1 MRAPGKGE
9 TMRLPI
15 RMISIATT
23 FFWIFLI
30 AFLVS
35 AVYSVKDV
43 RFDFGEPQ
51 MGLTSDNKMLFS
63 LPITIDNRGY
73 YNIGC
78 FNVTTEIL
86 NREGFMITRASTF
99 IPVIKKD
106 RQVMATHNV
115 TINVNDLLQNS
126 QDYLFND
133 TELEVRE
140 MVGLKLAEVIPVQA
154 STNLSMPWGA
164 PLFNF
169 TLGEIGYAGF
179 SGTNMTATVPI
190 SFENHASFDL
200 AGNIQ
205 MCMYDS
211 TDTLVSEGQTTI
223 EAPQNT
229 QYYGQIE
236 LEVPMAGI
244 TGNRYFEV
252 YFLTPFFE
260 FGPLVI
266 PYD

>member
-1 MRAPGKGE
+1 MRI
-9 TMRLPI
+9 PI

-30 AFLVS
+30 VFLVS

-43 RFDFGEPQ
+43 RFDFGQPQ
-51 MGLTSDNKMLFS
+51 IGLTSDNKILFS
-63 LPITIDNRGY
+63 LPIIIDNRGY

-86 NREGFMITRASTF
+86 DREGFMITRASTF
-99 IPVIKKD
+99 IPVIEKD

-115 TINVNDLLQNS
+115 TIDHNDLRNS

-140 MVGLKLAEVIPVQA
+140 IVSIKLAEVIPVQA
-154 STNLSMPWGA
+154 STNVSTPWGA
-164 PLFNF
+164 PLYNF
-169 TLGEIGYAGF
+169 TLGKIEYAGF
-179 SGTNMTATVPI
+179 NGTHMTATVPI

-200 AGNIQ
+200 TGSIQ
-205 MCMYDS
+205 MRMYDS
-211 TDTLVSEGQTTI
+211 TETLVSEGRTTI

-229 QYYGQIE
+229 QYRGYTE
-236 LEVPMAGI
+236 LKVPIIGT
-244 TGNRYFEV
+244 TGNGYFEV
-252 YFLTPFFE
+252 YFSFLSSTLE
-260 FGPLVI
+260 EPLVI

>member
-1 MRAPGKGE
+1 MRI
-9 TMRLPI
+9 PI

-30 AFLVS
+30 LFLVS

-51 MGLTSDNKMLFS
+51 IGLTADNKILFS
-63 LPITIDNRGY
+63 LPIIIDNRGY

-86 NREGFMITRASTF
+86 DREGFMITRASTF
-99 IPVIKKD
+99 IPVIEKD
-106 RQVMATHNV
+106 RQVMTTHNV
-115 TINVNDLLQNS
+115 TIDFNDLQNS
-126 QDYLFND
+126 QDYLLND

-154 STNLSMPWGA
+154 STNVSMPWGA
-164 PLFNF
+164 PLYNF
-169 TLGEIGYAGF
+169 TLGKIEYAGF
-179 SGTNMTATVPI
+179 NGTHMTVTVPI

-200 AGNIQ
+200 TGSIQ
-205 MCMYDS
+205 IRMYNS
-211 TDTLVSEGQTTI
+211 TNTLVSEGQTTI
-223 EAPQNT
+223 ETPQHAA
-229 QYYGQIE
+229 YSGHIE
-236 LEVPMAGI
+236 FTVPAIGI
-244 TGNRYFEV
+244 TENRYFEV
-252 YFLTPFFE
+252 YFLTPLFE